1 MTKPTVSYR
10 RIDQLKAI
18 AFDRGFTNEDARQ
31 FGKLSK
37 TATWEALLE
46 LYLVDGE
53 SLDTVLDVPL
63 DTVLGSVDAVP
74 ELLDTATVD
83 TVDAVLDIPLDT
95 GETVANSRKQS
106 DCLYTLTAP
115 LDTVLGSVDAVPELL
130 DTATVDSVDA
140 VPELLDTV
148 PEVIQTV
155 ASSRKQFDC
164 LYTLTAPL
172 DAVLESVDT
181 LDWTNDGSFPVCG
194 FTRQNSTSFLDWVDL
209 GQLIALILA
218 STGVFVLAMSMWRQI
233 NPLNLFPSPVRI
245 NIQIGTKL

>member
-1 MTKPTVSYR
+1 MVKPTISYR

-53 SLDTVLDVPL
+53 SLDTVNVDTVDTVLDVPL
-63 DTVLGSVDAVP
+63 DTVLD
-74 ELLDTATVD
+74 TVD
-83 TVDAVLDIPLDT
+83 TRSEPIDKERVD
-95 GETVANSRKQS
+95 
-106 DCLYTLTAP
+106 
-115 LDTVLGSVDAVPELL
+115 
-130 DTATVDSVDA
+130 
-140 VPELLDTV
+140 
-148 PEVIQTV
+148 
-155 ASSRKQFDC
+155 
-164 LYTLTAPL
+164 
-172 DAVLESVDT
+172 SVDT

-194 FTRQNSTSFLDWVDL
+194 FTRQNSTSFLDWVDF
-209 GQLIALILA
+209 GQLVALVLA
-218 STGVFVLAMSMWRQI
+218 SAGVFVLAMSMWRQI